1 VPIQK
6 LPSALVDQIA
16 AGEVVE
22 RPASVVKELLE
33 NSLDAGARHI
43 DIDIEGGG
51 ATLIRILDDGQ
62 GIAADE
68 LALAVQRHAT
78 SKIST
83 LDDLAA
89 ITSLGFRGEALPSIG
104 SVSRMRVASR
114 REGAIEAVE
123 IRVDGGEVGNIKPS
137 SQPRGTLI
145 EVRDLFFNVPARR
158 KFLRAESTEWGH
170 IARLVERFALARFDV
185 AFRLRHGG
193 RLLLDAPLTTSA
205 EGRRARVAAILGDEF
220 IASAIEFERR
230 SGSVSLHGWLGQP
243 QAARASSDHQYAYV
257 NGRTVRDRLLASA
270 VRLGYRDVLYHGRQ
284 PAYLV
289 YLELDPSWVDVN
301 AHPQKLEVRFRDSRQ
316 IHDFVFRSVHSALG
330 VPAGIAAPT
339 ADATSLG
346 VAAAG
351 ARSAGSTTATLP
363 LEMPRASPTFNPWIS
378 GNLTEGVAEA
388 VVARAGE
395 LGTAI
400 AQLHGVY
407 ILAQSA
413 SGLVLVD
420 AHAAHER
427 VLYEKLKLAQ
437 GDRAASQRLLE
448 PRVVDVALHVTE
460 FFDQQAA
467 EFERAGFEID
477 VIAPGKLAVRAVPG
491 LLAQEDPAPLIRD
504 VLNDLVD
511 EQGSHHL
518 DGTVN
523 ALLGNIACRSA
534 IKANRRLSLPE
545 MNALL
550 RDMEATERA
559 GQCNHGR
566 PTWTTLSLAQLDQ
579 LFLRGR

>member
-1 VPIQK
+1 MPIQK

-170 IARLVERFALARFDV
+170 IARLVERFALARFYL
-185 AFRLRHGG
+185 AFRLRHIG

>member
-123 IRVDGGEVGNIKPS
+123 IRVDGGEVGDIKPS

>member
-123 IRVDGGEVGNIKPS
+123 IRVDGGEVDDIKPS

-504 VLNDLVD
+504 VLNDLID